1 LELKVQEQSRADR
14 LKKRLSQALLAFD
27 AWVNSAV
34 YNSGRRSRA
43 AYAAFSA
50 FMDRFHVRGWPRF
63 GVEIACE
70 TLTLGLGGAM
80 VALFLA
86 TPAFQ
91 ETSDDWLKKQDLAV
105 TFLDRYGNEVGRRG
119 IKHDDSITLDQLPEH
134 LIQAVLAT
142 EDRRFYEHWGIDVI
156 GTMRALTVNARA
168 TTVVQGGSSI
178 TQQLAKNLF
187 LSNERTLQRKIK
199 EAYLAVWL
207 EFHLTK
213 REILKLYLDRAYMGG
228 GTFGVQA
235 AAEFYFGKNVRDV
248 TLPEAAMLAGLFKAP
263 TKFAPHINLPAARA
277 RANDVLNNLVDA
289 GYMTQSQI
297 FAALRNPAT
306 PIDRHRD
313 VTPDWYLDYAYDE
326 VKKLSDAKKLGDDRV
341 LTVRTALDTG
351 LQKHAES
358 VIEDQLRQ
366 NGHAYHAKQS
376 ATVVMDSQT
385 GAVRAIVGGRDY
397 GASQFNRATDALR
410 QPGSSFK
417 PYVYLTALMSGKYKP
432 TTVVVDGPVCL
443 GNWCPRNYGGKYY
456 GAIPLVGALTR
467 SLNTVAVKLSIG
479 IGDSKGGDFQK
490 AKQGRA
496 KIVDTA
502 RRLGITTPL
511 PDTVSLPI
519 GADEVTVIDHTSA
532 YAAFANG
539 GKRVPP
545 HAVVEI
551 FNSRGESIY
560 RHDRDN
566 PAPKQVVPAKNVID
580 LVSMMTKVVEEGT
593 GKRAALGPNIQV
605 AGKTGTTNGYKDA
618 WFCGYTGNF
627 TECVWFGNDDD
638 TSMNNM
644 TGGSL
649 PAQTWHEVMA
659 YAHNGVELKPLP
671 GMPAPPPGPAVVTGG
686 TVAELG
692 APQHPAQLSRRAADA
707 IVSIEDLMRVA
718 DRQRAATGGGA
729 DGVFA
734 DSASPALG
742 IGVRATGGRIEV
754 R

>member
-1 LELKVQEQSRADR
+1 VELKVVERFRAAQIKKHLSR
-14 LKKRLSQALLAFD
+14 ALLAFD
-27 AWVNSAV
+27 AWVNSSL
-34 YNSGRRSRA
+34 YTSGRKARA
-43 AYAAFSA
+43 AYARFSV
-50 FMDRFHVRGWPRF
+50 FMDRFHVQGWSRV
-63 GVEIACE
+63 GVELACE
-70 TLTLGLGGAM
+70 GLTLGLGGAIL
-80 VALFLA
+80 ALFLA
-86 TPAFQ
+86 IPAFR

-119 IKHDDSITLDQLPEH
+119 IKHDDSVTLDQLPEH

-142 EDRRFYEHWGIDVI
+142 EDRRFYEHFGIDVI
-156 GTMRALTVNARA
+156 GTFRALAVNARSSN
-168 TTVVQGGSSI
+168 VVQGGSSL

-187 LSNERTLQRKIK
+187 LSNERTLERKIK
-199 EAYLAVWL
+199 EAYLAIWL
-207 EFHLTK
+207 ECHLTK
-213 REILKLYLDRAYMGG
+213 REILKLYLDRVYMGG

-235 AAEFYFGKNVRDV
+235 AAEFYFGKSVRDV
-248 TLPEAAMLAGLFKAP
+248 TLAEAAMLAGLFKAP
-263 TKFAPHINLPAARA
+263 SKFAPHVNLPAARA
-277 RANDVLNNLVDA
+277 RANDVLNNLVEA

-306 PIDRHRD
+306 AIDRGRD
-313 VTPDWYLDYAYDE
+313 VTPDWYLDYAFEE
-326 VKKLSDAKKLGDDRV
+326 VKKLSNARKLGDDRV
-341 LTVRTALDTG
+341 LTVRAALDMG

-366 NGHAYHAKQS
+366 NGKAYHANQS
-376 ATVVMDSQT
+376 ATVVVDSQT
-385 GAVRAIVGGRDY
+385 GALRAIVGGRDY
-397 GASQFNRATDALR
+397 GASQFNRATDAAR

-443 GNWCPRNYGGKYY
+443 GNWCPRNYGGNYY

-479 IGDSKGGDFQK
+479 IGDSKGGEFQR
-490 AKQGRA
+490 AKEGRA
-496 KIVDTA
+496 KIVDVA
-502 RRLGITTPL
+502 RRLGLTTPL

-545 HAVVEI
+545 YAAVEI

-560 RHDRDN
+560 RHDRDV
-566 PAPKQVVPAKNVID
+566 PPPKQVVPAKNVID

-593 GKRAALGPNIQV
+593 GKRAQLGANIQV

-627 TECVWFGNDDD
+627 AECVWFGNDDD
-638 TSMNNM
+638 SAMNNM

-649 PAQTWHEVMA
+649 PAQTWHDIMV

-686 TVAELG
+686 QIAELG
-692 APQHPAQLSRRAADA
+692 AAQHPAQLSRRASDA
-707 IVSIEDLMRVA
+707 IVSIEELLRVA
-718 DRQRAATGGGA
+718 DRQHAATTGP
-729 DGVFA
+729 GVFA
-734 DSASPALG
+734 EGAANPALG
-742 IGVRATGGRIEV
+742 IGVRSTGGRIEV

>member
-1 LELKVQEQSRADR
+1 MSEGFRATQI
-14 LKKRLSQALLAFD
+14 KKRLARALLAFD
-27 AWVNSAV
+27 AWVNSSLYA
-34 YNSGRRSRA
+34 SGRKSLA
-43 AYAAFSA
+43 AYASFSA
-50 FMDRFHVRGWPRF
+50 FMDRFHVRGWSRL
-63 GVEIACE
+63 GVEAACE
-70 TLTLGLGGAM
+70 ALTLGLGGAL

-86 TPAFQ
+86 TPAFR

-119 IKHDDSITLDQLPEH
+119 IKHDDSVSLDQLPEY
-134 LIQAVLAT
+134 LLQAVLAT

-156 GTMRALTVNARA
+156 GTLRAVTVNARA
-168 TTVVQGGSSI
+168 TNVVQGGSSI

-187 LSNERTLQRKIK
+187 LSNERTLERKVK

-228 GTFGVQA
+228 GTFGIQA

-248 TLPEAAMLAGLFKAP
+248 TLSEAAMLAGLFKAP

-297 FAALRNPAT
+297 FTAQRNPAT
-306 PIDRHRD
+306 PVDRRRE
-313 VTPDWYLDYAYDE
+313 TSPDWYLDYAFDE
-326 VKKLSDAKKLGDDRV
+326 VKKLADAKKLGDDRV
-341 LTVRTALDTG
+341 LTVRTALDNG

-366 NGHAYHAKQS
+366 NGRAYHVKQS
-376 ATVVMDSQT
+376 ATVIIDPST
-385 GAVRAIVGGRDY
+385 GSVRAIVGGRDY

-432 TTVVVDGPVCL
+432 STIIVDGPVCL
-443 GNWCPRNYGGKYY
+443 GNWCPRNFGDKYY
-456 GAIPLVGALTR
+456 GAIPLVGALTK

-479 IGDSKGGDFQK
+479 IGDSKVGDFQK

-496 KIVDTA
+496 KIINTA
-502 RRLGITTPL
+502 RLLGITAPL
-511 PDTVSLPI
+511 VDTVSLPI
-519 GADEVTVIDHTSA
+519 GADEVTVIEHTSA
-532 YAAFANG
+532 YASFANG

-545 HAVVEI
+545 YAAVEI

-566 PAPKQVVPAKNVID
+566 PAPKQVIPAQNIID
-580 LVSMMTKVVEEGT
+580 LVSMMTHVVEEGT
-593 GKRAALGPNIQV
+593 GRRAQLGENIKV

-627 TECVWFGNDDD
+627 VECVWFGNDDD
-638 TSMNNM
+638 TSMNDM

-649 PAQTWHEVMA
+649 PAQTWHDIMV
-659 YAHNGVELKPLP
+659 YAHNGIELKPLP
-671 GMPAPPPGPAVVTGG
+671 GFPAMPPGPAVVTGG
-686 TVAELG
+686 RIAELG
-692 APQHPAQLSRRAADA
+692 APQHPAQLSRRASDA
-707 IVSIEDLMRVA
+707 IISIEDLFRGA
-718 DRQRAATGGGA
+718 DREHTAGA
-729 DGVFA
+729 SGPSGVFA
-734 DSASPALG
+734 EGTSSPGLAAG
-742 IGVRATGGRIEV
+742 ARSTGGRIET

>member
-1 LELKVQEQSRADR
+1 LELKVLERFRTSEIM
-14 LKKRLSQALLAFD
+14 KRLGRALLAFD
-27 AWVNSAV
+27 AWVNTAV
-34 YNSGRRSRA
+34 FTSGRKSRA
-43 AYAAFSA
+43 AYVSFAA
-50 FMDRFHVRGWPRF
+50 FMDRFHARGWRRV
-63 GVEIACE
+63 GVELACE
-70 TLTLGLGGAM
+70 GLTLGLGGAIL
-80 VALFLA
+80 ALFLA
-86 TPAFQ
+86 IPAFR

-119 IKHDDSITLDQLPEH
+119 IKHDDSVTLDQLPEH
-134 LIQAVLAT
+134 LLHAVLAT
-142 EDRRFYEHWGIDVI
+142 EDRRFYEHFGIDVI
-156 GTMRALTVNARA
+156 GTFRALTVNARS

-187 LSNERTLQRKIK
+187 LSNERTIERKVK
-199 EAYLAVWL
+199 EAYLALWL

-235 AAEFYFGKNVRDV
+235 AAEFYFAKNVRDV

-263 TKFAPHINLPAARA
+263 TKFAPHVNLPAARA

-306 PIDRHRD
+306 PVDRRRD
-313 VTPDWYLDYAYDE
+313 VTPDWYLDYAFEE
-326 VKKLSDAKKLGDDRV
+326 VKKLADARKLGDDRV
-341 LTVRTALDTG
+341 LTVRTALDNG

-366 NGHAYHAKQS
+366 NGKSYHAKQS
-376 ATVVMDSQT
+376 ATVVMDSQS

-443 GNWCPRNYGGKYY
+443 GNWCPRNYGGNYY
-456 GAIPLVGALTR
+456 GAIPLVGALTK

-479 IGDSKGGDFQK
+479 IGDSKGGDFQR

-496 KIVDTA
+496 KIIDVA
-502 RRLGITTPL
+502 RRLGLTTPL

-519 GADEVTVIDHTSA
+519 GADEVTVMDHTSA

-545 HAVVEI
+545 YAAVEI

-560 RHDRDN
+560 RRDRDN
-566 PAPKQVVPAKNVID
+566 PPPQQVVPAKSVID

-593 GKRAALGPNIQV
+593 GKRAQLGENIQV

-618 WFCGYTGNF
+618 WFCGYTGNL

-638 TSMNNM
+638 TAMNNM

-649 PAQTWHEVMA
+649 PAQTWHDIMV
-659 YAHNGVELKPLP
+659 YAHNGIELKPLP
-671 GMPAPPPGPAVVTGG
+671 GMPAPPPGPAVLNSG

-692 APQHPAQLSRRAADA
+692 AAQHPAQLSRRASDA
-707 IVSIEDLMRVA
+707 IISIEDLLRTA
-718 DRQRAATGGGA
+718 DGQRAATTASGGVLAEG
-729 DGVFA
+729 GTN
-734 DSASPALG
+734 PALG